1 MLKFDTTCIKEDHLG
16 YYVREIK
23 FSPLLL
29 FNLLISTYLNPPKI
43 NFKLYICI
51 EFSYYIFVFQ
61 YLIIIKVMRNDK
73 EFTIYPHVYIYH
85 ANNY

>member
-23 FSPLLL
+23 FSHLFL

-43 NFKLYICI
+43 KLNFTFALN
-51 EFSYYIFVFQ
+51 FH
-61 YLIIIKVMRNDK
+61 IIYFFN
-73 EFTIYPHVYIYH
+73 F
-85 ANNY
+85 